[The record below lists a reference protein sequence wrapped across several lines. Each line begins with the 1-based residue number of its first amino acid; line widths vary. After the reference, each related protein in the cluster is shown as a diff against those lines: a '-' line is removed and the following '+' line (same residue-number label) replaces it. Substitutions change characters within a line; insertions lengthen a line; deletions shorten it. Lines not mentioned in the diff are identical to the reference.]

1 MVLKS
6 PTLGYID
13 FEDLK
18 MNPLNLWVDWS
29 TTATSCVL
37 TQNQDLDKKE
47 LKDRSAEDIKN
58 NVTSKVRL
66 LCCIGRKNPPSFA
79 NLSSPL
85 GEASAIILATDKLRP
100 LLLAASLH
108 LAFGLLDFL
117 ANLKDLKN
125 QFYRLY
131 TQLGEH
137 QFWLL
142 HTSGKVNI

>member
-29 TTATSCVL
+29 RTATSCVL

-47 LKDRSAEDIKN
+47 LKDRSADDINN

-66 LCCIGRKNPPSFA
+66 LCCIGR
-79 NLSSPL
+79 
-85 GEASAIILATDKLRP
+85 
-100 LLLAASLH
+100 
-108 LAFGLLDFL
+108 
-117 ANLKDLKN
+117 
-125 QFYRLY
+125 
-131 TQLGEH
+131 
-137 QFWLL
+137 
-142 HTSGKVNI
+142 

>member
-29 TTATSCVL
+29 RTATSCVL

-47 LKDRSAEDIKN
+47 LKDRSADDINN

-85 GEASAIILATDKLRP
+85 GEASAIILATDKIRP
-100 LLLAASLH
+100 LLLAAPYIFRLDSLSCS
-108 LAFGLLDFL
+108 FL

-131 TQLGEH
+131 T
-137 QFWLL
+137 
-142 HTSGKVNI
+142 